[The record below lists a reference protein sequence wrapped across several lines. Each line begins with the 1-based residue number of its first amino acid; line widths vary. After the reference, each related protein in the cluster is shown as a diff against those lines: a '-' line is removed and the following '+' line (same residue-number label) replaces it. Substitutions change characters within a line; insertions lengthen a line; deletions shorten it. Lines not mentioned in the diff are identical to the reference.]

1 MRKCILTS
9 VILMMIVVGASL
21 VPSSCT
27 IQKQRKWLKQEGE
40 RAAIFYFKKG
50 QKKRDSLF
58 MKGVIYAGTLKDIRR
73 VLAQNEGVTTIVM
86 EEVPGSVDDEV
97 NLLAAREI
105 RKKGLNTYIP
115 ESGWVASGGT
125 DMFLAGQQRNIH
137 PKAKLGVHAWR
148 GEEKSALEYPKNH
161 QEHQKYLKYYQEMG
175 IPSDFYWYTLKVA
188 PPEGIHWMTRGE
200 IREYKVI
207 TSTLE
212 IK

>member
-1 MRKCILTS
+1 MWKPPHTLNIFRCIGVGGGFFYGLIQPPISYTIFTFDKSCFMIKCILTS
-9 VILMMIVVGASL
+9 VILMMIVVGSSL

-40 RAAIFYFKKG
+40 QAAIFYFKKG

-73 VLAQNEGVTTIVM
+73 VLAQNEGITTIVM

-115 ESGWVASGGT
+115 ENGWVASGGT
-125 DMFLAGQQRNIH
+125 DMFLAGQERNIH
-137 PKAKLGVHAWR
+137 PKAKLGVHPTFR
-148 GEEKSALEYPKNH
+148 TYAL
-161 QEHQKYLKYYQEMG
+161 
-175 IPSDFYWYTLKVA
+175 
-188 PPEGIHWMTRGE
+188 
-200 IREYKVI
+200 
-207 TSTLE
+207 
-212 IK
+212 